1 MVGAVMVGRMGWL
14 GTHREEEV
22 ASGRNVVGQS
32 EGMTVD
38 RGHLKG
44 GVSQHTHDRPRR
56 GGSAVSG
63 RQQAVSQ
70 TGAESCSWR
79 EPGKKVWI
87 ILQPMS
93 ATDL

>member
-1 MVGAVMVGRMGWL
+1 MW
-14 GTHREEEV
+14 
-22 ASGRNVVGQS
+22 
-32 EGMTVD
+32 
-38 RGHLKG
+38 
-44 GVSQHTHDRPRR
+44 
-56 GGSAVSG
+56 VSG